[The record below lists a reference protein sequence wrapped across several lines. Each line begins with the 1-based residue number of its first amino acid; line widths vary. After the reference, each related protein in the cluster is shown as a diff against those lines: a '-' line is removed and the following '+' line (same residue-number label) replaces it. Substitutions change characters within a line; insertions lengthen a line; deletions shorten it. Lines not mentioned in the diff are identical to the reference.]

1 MLSAL
6 TGSSTSLVSLLQGGL
21 RSASAKTFGRERNF
35 MNIEII
41 GFWCRADGR
50 YFGDENNDSTSRG
63 WHHQQH
69 LSDRVCAV
77 SWNNTDADSAR
88 HLLPMNVYRLY
99 EQVMLVRR
107 VRKAS
112 NEGLSMDWL
121 MPYMTR
127 RRVCRGQILF
137 RKGQPATEMFI
148 VSSGRL
154 RLSEIAVDVLRGGV
168 VGELGLLAPNQ
179 RRTQTLKCVEDAEIL
194 QIDYDRIK
202 SIYFQNP
209 SFGFYLLRLTS
220 ARLFQNIAQLEKEL
234 EQRDQEIQRLQAAH
248 ASGPN
253 GTFLTRARARPR
265 ASA

>member
-1 MLSAL
+1 
-6 TGSSTSLVSLLQGGL
+6 
-21 RSASAKTFGRERNF
+21 

-41 GFWCRADGR
+41 GFIGAALMVVTLAMKTMIPLRAVGIISSI
-50 YFGDENNDSTSRG
+50 FQIAFALLAGITPMLI
-63 WHHQQH
+63 QH
-69 LSDRVCAV
+69 SV
-77 SWNNTDADSAR
+77 
-88 HLLPMNVYRLY
+88 LLPMNAYRLY
-99 EQVMLVRR
+99 EQTMLVRR

-121 MPYMTR
+121 MPYMTKR
-127 RRVCRGQILF
+127 QVHTGQILF

-154 RLSEIAVDVLRGGV
+154 RLSEIAVDVLPGGV

-179 RRTQTLKCVEDAEIL
+179 QRTQTLECVEDAEIL
-194 QIDYDRIK
+194 QIGYDRIK

-234 EQRDQEIQRLQAAH
+234 EQRGQEVQRLQAAH
-248 ASGPN
+248 AGGPN
-253 GTFLTRARARPR
+253 GTFLTSARARPL

>member
-1 MLSAL
+1 
-6 TGSSTSLVSLLQGGL
+6 
-21 RSASAKTFGRERNF
+21 

-41 GFWCRADGR
+41 GFIGAALMVATLAMKTMIPLRAAGIISSI
-50 YFGDENNDSTSRG
+50 FQIAFALLAGITPMLI
-63 WHHQQH
+63 QH
-69 LSDRVCAV
+69 GI
-77 SWNNTDADSAR
+77 
-88 HLLPMNVYRLY
+88 LLPMNVYRLY

-127 RRVCRGQILF
+127 RQVHTGQILF

-154 RLSEIAVDVLRGGV
+154 RLSEIAVDVLPGGV

-179 RRTQTLKCVEDAEIL
+179 QRTQTLECVEDAEIL
-194 QIDYDRIK
+194 QIGYDRIK

-253 GTFLTRARARPR
+253 GTFLTSAASKAARLGLDTRVCA
-265 ASA
+265 

>member
-1 MLSAL
+1 
-6 TGSSTSLVSLLQGGL
+6 
-21 RSASAKTFGRERNF
+21 

-41 GFWCRADGR
+41 GFVGAALMVATLAMKTMIPLRAAGIISSI
-50 YFGDENNDSTSRG
+50 FQIAFALLAGITPMLI
-63 WHHQQH
+63 QH
-69 LSDRVCAV
+69 SV
-77 SWNNTDADSAR
+77 
-88 HLLPMNVYRLY
+88 LLPMNAYRLY
-99 EQVMLVRR
+99 EQTMLVRR

-121 MPYMTR
+121 MPYMTKR
-127 RRVCRGQILF
+127 QVHTGQILF

-154 RLSEIAVDVLRGGV
+154 RLSEIAVDVLPGGV

-179 RRTQTLKCVEDAEIL
+179 QRTQTLECVEDAEIL
-194 QIDYDRIK
+194 QIGYDRIK

-234 EQRDQEIQRLQAAH
+234 EQRGQEVQRLQAAH
-248 ASGPN
+248 AGGPN
-253 GTFLTRARARPR
+253 GTFLTSARARPR

>member
-1 MLSAL
+1 
-6 TGSSTSLVSLLQGGL
+6 
-21 RSASAKTFGRERNF
+21 

-41 GFWCRADGR
+41 GFIGAALMVVSLAMKTMIPLRAVGIISSI
-50 YFGDENNDSTSRG
+50 FQIAFALLAGITPMLI
-63 WHHQQH
+63 QH
-69 LSDRVCAV
+69 SV
-77 SWNNTDADSAR
+77 
-88 HLLPMNVYRLY
+88 LLPMNAYRLY
-99 EQVMLVRR
+99 EQTMLVRR

-121 MPYMTR
+121 MPYMTKR
-127 RRVCRGQILF
+127 QVHTGQILF

-148 VSSGRL
+148 VSSDRL
-154 RLSEIAVDVLRGGV
+154 RLSEIAVDVLPGGV

-179 RRTQTLKCVEDAEIL
+179 QRTQTLECVEDAEIL
-194 QIDYDRIK
+194 QIGYDRIK

-234 EQRDQEIQRLQAAH
+234 EQRGQEVQRLQAAH
-248 ASGPN
+248 AGGPK
-253 GTFLTRARARPR
+253 GTFLTSARARPR

>member
-1 MLSAL
+1 
-6 TGSSTSLVSLLQGGL
+6 
-21 RSASAKTFGRERNF
+21 

-41 GFWCRADGR
+41 GFIGAALMVVSLAMNTMIPLRAVGIISSI
-50 YFGDENNDSTSRG
+50 FQIAFALLAGITPMLI
-63 WHHQQH
+63 QH
-69 LSDRVCAV
+69 SV
-77 SWNNTDADSAR
+77 
-88 HLLPMNVYRLY
+88 LLPMNAYRLY
-99 EQVMLVRR
+99 EQTMLVRR

-121 MPYMTR
+121 MPYMTKR
-127 RRVCRGQILF
+127 QVHTGQILF

-148 VSSGRL
+148 VSSDRL
-154 RLSEIAVDVLRGGV
+154 RLSEIAVDVLPGGV

-179 RRTQTLKCVEDAEIL
+179 QRTQTLECVEDAEIL
-194 QIDYDRIK
+194 QIGYDRIK

-234 EQRDQEIQRLQAAH
+234 EQRGQEVQRLQAAH
-248 ASGPN
+248 AGGPK
-253 GTFLTRARARPR
+253 GTFLTSARARPR